1 MAVVTRSG
9 WLHLFA
15 STHDSEPSESVCLR
29 ACAVRGESAVHA
41 RAQGAEPR
49 VLELLKTFETAGYLF
64 KSQTEL
70 RWVLRAE
77 SAEEARVW
85 LELIDEHVQ
94 AAASAAPR
102 LVPQSSRIHPQA
114 AFRPILHEPSDAA
127 AAPASSESDAAPAA
141 SDQLHDSSKAV
152 AAEPTPHRRSV
163 PAAHPV
169 GDAEVA
175 DSDEHSDDG
184 Y

>member
-15 STHDSEPSESVCLR
+15 STHDSEPNESVCLR
-29 ACAVRGESAVHA
+29 ACAVRGESAVRA
-41 RAQGAEPR
+41 RAQSAEPR
-49 VLELLKTFETAGYLF
+49 LLELRKTFETAGYLF

-85 LELIDEHVQ
+85 LALIDEH
-94 AAASAAPR
+94 AAAGPR
-102 LVPQSSRIHPQA
+102 LAPQSSLIQPQA
-114 AFRPILHEPSDAA
+114 AFRPIMREPSDSE
-127 AAPASSESDAAPAA
+127 AAPASFDAAPAA
-141 SDQLHDSSKAV
+141 CDQLRDSNDGV
-152 AAEPTPHRRSV
+152 EPTPRRRSV

-169 GDAEVA
+169 GVAEVA

-184 Y
+184 C